1 MRKPV
6 VVFALVVAVLLLP
19 GVRKLSAQPV
29 AVAKIP
35 FPFIVEGAVMPAG
48 EYRLA
53 MRQGDQTTMRIAST
67 SGRVAAFVN
76 VSPAGAV
83 TDTGEPT
90 LVFRR
95 IGNGYF
101 LSKVNIPGEQGR
113 EIVVPTGAAAARL
126 AMPITGRPA
135 IQG

>member
-6 VVFALVVAVLLLP
+6 AVFALVVAVLFLP

-29 AVAKIP
+29 TVAKIP
-35 FPFIVEGAVMPAG
+35 FSFIVEGAVMPAG

-53 MRQGDQTTMRIAST
+53 MRQGDQATMHIAST
-67 SGRVAAFVN
+67 CGRVAAFVS

-101 LSKVNIPGEQGR
+101 LSKVNVPGEQGR
-113 EIVVPTGAAAARL
+113 EIAVPTGAAAARL
-126 AMPITGRPA
+126 VRLIKGRPA

>member
-6 VVFALVVAVLLLP
+6 VVFVLVVAALLLP

-29 AVAKIP
+29 TVAKIA
-35 FPFIVEGAVMPAG
+35 FPFIVGGAVMPAG

-53 MRQGDQTTMRIAST
+53 MRQGDQSTMHIASMC
-67 SGRVAAFVN
+67 GRFAAFVG
-76 VSPAGAV
+76 VSPAGAD

-113 EIVVPTGAAAARL
+113 EIAAPTGAAAARL
-126 AMPITGRPA
+126 IMLITGRPA

>member
-6 VVFALVVAVLLLP
+6 VVFVLVVAVLLLP
-19 GVRKLSAQPV
+19 GVRKLSAQP
-29 AVAKIP
+29 ATVAKIA
-35 FPFIVEGAVMPAG
+35 FPFIVGGAVMPAG

-53 MRQGDQTTMRIAST
+53 MRQGDQTTMRIAT
-67 SGRVAAFVN
+67 TCGRVAAFVS

-83 TDTGEPT
+83 TATGEPT

-101 LSKVNIPGEQGR
+101 LSRVNIPGEQGR
-113 EIVVPTGAAAARL
+113 EIAVPTGATAARL
-126 AMPITGRPA
+126 TMLMTGRPA